1 MISIKLSAGD
11 HVTTVS
17 PDSKGR
23 FALRR
28 WLTRKPATTWKLYR
42 LKEGEIIVLEAV
54 TQ

>member
-1 MISIKLSAGD
+1 MSSVALVPGD
-11 HVTTVS
+11 HITTVA

-28 WLTRKPATTWKLYR
+28 WLTRKPVTTWKLYR

-54 TQ
+54 PQ